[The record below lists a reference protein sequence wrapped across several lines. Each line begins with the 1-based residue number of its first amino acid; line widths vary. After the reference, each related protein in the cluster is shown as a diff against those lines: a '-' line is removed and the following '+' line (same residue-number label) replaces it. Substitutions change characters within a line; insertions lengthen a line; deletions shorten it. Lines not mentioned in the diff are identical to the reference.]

1 MVFKGVIIIFK
12 LTIDNEIDLKLLELS
27 DAEELF
33 ELIDSCRLYLKEWLP
48 WLNGAKNLEDT
59 KYFLEQSQKQYR
71 LKNGLQAGI
80 WYKGKIAGVIG
91 FYPIDWSNRKAS
103 IGYWLGEGY
112 QGKGIMTK
120 SVKGLVDYGLKDLGL
135 NQVEIRCA
143 EKNLKSR
150 AIPEKLG
157 FINKGMAKE
166 REWLYDHYVNHV
178 IYAYVK
184 DIQ

>member
-112 QGKGIMTK
+112 Q
-120 SVKGLVDYGLKDLGL
+120 
-135 NQVEIRCA
+135 
-143 EKNLKSR
+143 
-150 AIPEKLG
+150 
-157 FINKGMAKE
+157 KE
-166 REWLYDHYVNHV
+166 L
-178 IYAYVK
+178 
-184 DIQ
+184 